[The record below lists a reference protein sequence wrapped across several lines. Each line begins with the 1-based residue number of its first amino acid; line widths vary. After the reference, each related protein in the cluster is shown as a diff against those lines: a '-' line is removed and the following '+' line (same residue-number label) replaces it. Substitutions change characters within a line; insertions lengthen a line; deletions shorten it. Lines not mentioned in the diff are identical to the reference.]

1 MRGLAI
7 VAAGA
12 FGWLATAGAALS
24 QAETQCDPGPKAGV
38 TACTKAK
45 ADPFAML
52 KGIPLSPD
60 GSVSLSLGGQLRI
73 RPEFSRQPVFG
84 LAAPAH
90 NNGLLVRSFL
100 SADLKLGPYLRGFV
114 EFVSG
119 QAPIWAATP
128 PGTQLDRL
136 DLLQGYGELSL
147 PVASGAVMVRGG
159 RQEMSFGSLRLV
171 SVRESPNVRR
181 AFDGIRAAWI
191 AGPDRRIDAFLVR
204 PVVPMAGLFDD
215 RSDSAQAFWGLY
227 ATAPV
232 PGVTAVKA
240 DLYYLGL
247 TRENARFAQGTAD
260 ERRHTLGG
268 RLFGKAAGFDWNVE
282 GAVQLGRFGQGD
294 IRAWTASAELG
305 YSFSDMPFA
314 PRIGLNA
321 DAISGDG
328 NLRDG
333 KLGTFNPLFPKLPY
347 FSEANLVGPANLLD
361 IQPNITLTLLPKVKL
376 TVGWNPLWKQN
387 KADAFYGPAVTPVA
401 RTAGGAGRYI
411 GQQVSTTVEWA
422 LAEHVTLGG
431 TFVSY
436 RPGERIRQASGVA
449 GSFAAGWATLTF

>member
-1 MRGLAI
+1 MRLLLGAIAGGL
-7 VAAGA
+7 
-12 FGWLATAGAALS
+12 GWLGTTGAALS
-24 QAETQCDPGPKAGV
+24 QANTNCDPDGRTGATV
-38 TACTKAK
+38 CTETKV
-45 ADPFAML
+45 DPFAAL
-52 KGIPLSPD
+52 KDIPLSPD
-60 GSVSLSLGGQLRI
+60 GWVTLSLGGQLRI

-100 SADLKLGPYLRGFV
+100 SADLKLGPHLRGFV

-119 QAPIWAATP
+119 QAPIWAVTP

-136 DLLQGYGELSL
+136 DFLQGYGELSL
-147 PVASGAVMVRGG
+147 PIASSAVMIRGG
-159 RQEMSFGSLRLV
+159 RQEMSFGSSRLV

-191 AGPDRRIDAFLVR
+191 ADSDRRIDAFLVR

-215 RSDSAQAFWGLY
+215 RSDPTQAFWGLY
-227 ATAPV
+227 ATTPV
-232 PGVTAVKA
+232 PGVAGLKA

-247 TRENARFAQGTAD
+247 TRENARFAQGSAD
-260 ERRHTLGG
+260 ERRHTLGS
-268 RLFGKAAGFDWNVE
+268 RLFGKTSGFDWNVE
-282 GAVQLGRFGQGD
+282 GAVQFGSFGQAD

-305 YSFSDMPFA
+305 YSFSQLPFS

-333 KLGTFNPLFPKLPY
+333 RLGTFNPLFPKLPY

-361 IQPNITLTLLPKVKL
+361 IQPNITLTLLPKIKL

-387 KADAFYGPAVTPVA
+387 KADAFYGPAATPVA

-411 GQQVSTTVEWA
+411 GQQTSATLEWV

-436 RPGERIRQASGVA
+436 RPGERIRQAGGVA
-449 GSFAAGWATLTF
+449 GSFAAGWATITF